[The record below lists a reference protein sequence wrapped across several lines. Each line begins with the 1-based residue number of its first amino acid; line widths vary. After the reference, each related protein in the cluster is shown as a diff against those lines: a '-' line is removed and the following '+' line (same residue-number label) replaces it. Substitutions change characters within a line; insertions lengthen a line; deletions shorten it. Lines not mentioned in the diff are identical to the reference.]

1 MLCCSRGAMPCLDHA
16 SLITAIGHLLARQ
29 ASPRAPRGPEPTE
42 FGMAREAR
50 MPCNRLAPHAK
61 KHFGWYRRPAPV
73 QRPARRHPC
82 GCTACGCEPARRPLK
97 SPVSRIFPG
106 TPVSRISVEASVA
119 RCFLKFVSALRQP
132 RLPGATSIRRA
143 ASNSGRPLL
152 LRLAAGSS

>member
-82 GCTACGCEPARRPLK
+82 GCAACGPGCLTWAFCWTDRDYERFNRNNINVCYWSWNYRGCWHQTCPPIVTREPVYDRP
-97 SPVSRIFPG
+97 I
-106 TPVSRISVEASVA
+106 
-119 RCFLKFVSALRQP
+119 
-132 RLPGATSIRRA
+132 
-143 ASNSGRPLL
+143 
-152 LRLAAGSS
+152 